1 MYGRMHLMVNAFYYS
16 SERINVC
23 MYVCMYV
30 CMCAVK
36 RKKYKIAEFKILRCV
51 VQVKRACEEYGIT
64 MAFTDLRLFHH

>member
-23 MYVCMYV
+23 MYVC
-30 CMCAVK
+30 CK
-36 RKKYKIAEFKILRCV
+36 TKKYKIADLNFLRCV